1 MSTVLTERELKEAV
15 RTGQLIVDGKESSVE
30 GLKYDFAL
38 GSRMLFGGK
47 APINT
52 NNLTEQERSN
62 LVVRPGELVYVMSE
76 EQLDL
81 PLDVKAD
88 LSLKRKISHLGIQVL
103 GGSSVDPGYRGRLV
117 FALYNL
123 STRPFPLQPG
133 RKLIAAQFYRLG
145 ESETPPSNSRVPQP
159 LYEFP
164 DDLVQ
169 LMAVY
174 EPATTEGLRQSV
186 HDLTRT
192 VEDLKRQIED
202 KEEWYN
208 RFQEALDKVTK
219 NVADLTT
226 NVDKLQVSLR
236 EEIDARKQT
245 SEAVSGLRTGI
256 AVNNT
261 RLVILGGIVLAI
273 VAGVAGFLASKL

>member
-1 MSTVLTERELKEAV
+1 LSTVLTERELKEAIRAGHLV
-15 RTGQLIVDGKESSVE
+15 VGGKESSVE

-76 EQLDL
+76 EQVEL
-81 PLDVKAD
+81 PRDVTAD

-117 FALYNL
+117 FALHNL

-133 RKLIAAQFYRLG
+133 RKLIAAQFYRLSA
-145 ESETPPSNSRVPQP
+145 EETPPSASRVPEP

-174 EPATTEGLRQSV
+174 EPATTEGLQQTV
-186 HDLTRT
+186 HELTRA
-192 VEDLKRQIED
+192 VADLKRQIED
-202 KEEWYN
+202 KEEWYS
-208 RFQEALDKVTK
+208 RFQESLDKVTK
-219 NVADLTT
+219 NVADLTI
-226 NVDKLQVSLR
+226 NVDKLQSSLR
-236 EEIDARKQT
+236 DEVEARKQT
-245 SEAVSGLRTGI
+245 SDSVAGLRTGI

-261 RLVILGGIVLAI
+261 RLVIFGGVVLAI

>member
-1 MSTVLTERELKEAV
+1 MTTVLTERELREGIRAGRLV
-15 RTGQLIVDGKESSVE
+15 IDGKESSVE

-38 GSRMLFGGK
+38 GSRMLFGGR

-52 NNLTEQERSN
+52 NNLSEQERSS
-62 LVVRPGELVYVMSE
+62 LVVKPGELVYVMSE
-76 EQLDL
+76 EQVDL
-81 PLDVKAD
+81 PIDMKAD

-103 GGSSVDPGYRGRLV
+103 GGSSVDPGYKGRLV
-117 FALYNL
+117 FALHNL

-133 RKLIAAQFYRLG
+133 RKLIAAQFYKLSA
-145 ESETPPSNSRVPQP
+145 EETPPENSRVPEP

-186 HDLTRT
+186 HELTRM

-202 KEEWYN
+202 KEEWYS
-208 RFQEALDKVTK
+208 RFQESLDKVTK
-219 NVADLTT
+219 NVADLTV
-226 NVDKLQVSLR
+226 NVDKLQSSLR
-236 EEIDARKQT
+236 EEIESRKQT
-245 SEAVSGLRTGI
+245 SEAVAGLRTGI

-261 RLVILGGIVLAI
+261 RLVVIGGVVLAI
-273 VAGVAGFLASKL
+273 VAGLVGFLASKL

>member
-1 MSTVLTERELKEAV
+1 
-15 RTGQLIVDGKESSVE
+15 
-30 GLKYDFAL
+30 
-38 GSRMLFGGK
+38 
-47 APINT
+47 
-52 NNLTEQERSN
+52 

-81 PLDVKAD
+81 PRDVTAD

-117 FALYNL
+117 FALHNL

-133 RKLIAAQFYRLG
+133 RKLVAAQFYRLSP
-145 ESETPPSNSRVPQP
+145 EETPPSTSRVPEP

-174 EPATTEGLRQSV
+174 EPATTEGLQQSV

-202 KEEWYN
+202 KEEWYE
-208 RFQEALDKVTK
+208 RFQESLDKVTK
-219 NVADLTT
+219 NVADLTI
-226 NVDKLQVSLR
+226 NVDKLQSSLR
-236 EEIDARKQT
+236 EEIEARKQT
-245 SEAVSGLRTGI
+245 SEAVAGLRTGI

-261 RLVILGGIVLAI
+261 RLVVIGGVVLAI

>member
-1 MSTVLTERELKEAV
+1 MSTVLTERELKDAV
-15 RTGQLIVDGKESSVE
+15 RAGHLVIDGKESSVE

-47 APINT
+47 GPINAT
-52 NNLTEQERSN
+52 NLTEQERSS
-62 LVVRPGELVYVMSE
+62 LVVKPGELVYVMSE

-81 PLDVKAD
+81 PMDMKAD

-133 RKLIAAQFYRLG
+133 RKLIAAQFYKLTA
-145 ESETPPSNSRVPQP
+145 EETPPSTSRIPEP

-186 HDLTRT
+186 HDLTRM
-192 VEDLKRQIED
+192 VEDLKRQIEA
-202 KEEWYN
+202 KEDWYN

-219 NVADLTT
+219 NVADLTS
-226 NVDKLQVSLR
+226 NVDKLQSSLR
-236 EEIDARKQT
+236 DEVEARKQT
-245 SEAVSGLRTGI
+245 SEAVAGIRTGI

-261 RLVILGGIVLAI
+261 RLVVLGGVVLAI
-273 VAGVAGFLASKL
+273 VAGIVGFLASKL

>member
-1 MSTVLTERELKEAV
+1 LSTVLSERELKESV
-15 RTGQLIVDGKESSVE
+15 RAGRIVLDGKESSVE

-38 GSRMLFGGK
+38 GSRMLFGGR

-52 NNLTEQERSN
+52 NNLTEQERSS
-62 LVVRPGELVYVMSE
+62 LVVKPGELVYVMSE
-76 EQLDL
+76 EQVDL
-81 PLDVKAD
+81 PMDIKAD

-103 GGSSVDPGYRGRLV
+103 GGSSIDPGYKGRLV
-117 FALYNL
+117 FALHNL

-133 RKLIAAQFYRLG
+133 RKLIAAQFYRLTEN
-145 ESETPPSNSRVPQP
+145 ESPPANSRVPEP

-186 HDLTRT
+186 HELART
-192 VEDLKRQIED
+192 VDELKRQIED
-202 KEEWYN
+202 KEEWYT
-208 RFQEALDKVTK
+208 RFQDALEKVTK
-219 NVADLTT
+219 SVAELTA
-226 NVDKLQVSLR
+226 NVDKLQSSLR
-236 EEIDARKQT
+236 DEVEARKQT
-245 SEAVSGLRTGI
+245 SEAVASLRTGV

-261 RLVILGGIVLAI
+261 RLVIFGGIVLAI